1 MMEAQ
6 RITLA
11 MIDRSAGFEA
21 QPERVRLADLARFAD
36 DVQVFLRGSGREVDT
51 QQLDVAVRNGS
62 LAIETEPLAAAP
74 RLIHDLQSLLLGE
87 LLDGLDSKRK
97 EVMERWQKS
106 ARASRDLAYRITAP
120 FLQRPVVISAQSDYR
135 ADDADQWVQVER
147 YVRGE
152 LQNLGGSIKAN
163 AHVRLPDGSLLT
175 VATEKALLRDDT
187 VNRLYK
193 TAMLRITAEFNVVT
207 RELRHA
213 RLLEFVTYAPKV
225 DEEELDR
232 LGRRGTAA
240 WKDVPDAT
248 AWVDE
253 LRGGSR

>member
-1 MMEAQ
+1 MEAQ
-6 RITLA
+6 RITVA

-21 QPERVRLADLARFAD
+21 QPERVRLADLARFVD
-36 DVQVFLRGSGREVDT
+36 DVQLFLRGSDREVDT
-51 QQLDVAVRNGS
+51 QQLDVAILDGS

-74 RLIHDLQSLLLGE
+74 RLFQDLQTLVAGE
-87 LLDGLDSKRK
+87 LLDSLDIKRK
-97 EVMERWQKS
+97 EVVERWQKS
-106 ARASRDLAYRITAP
+106 ARTSRDLSYRIATP
-120 FLQRPVVISAQSDYR
+120 YLQRPVLINANSDYR

-152 LQNLGGSIKAN
+152 LQNLGGSTKAN

-175 VATEKALLRDDT
+175 VATEKTLLRDDT

-193 TAMLRITAEFNVVT
+193 TAMLRVKAEFNVVT
-207 RELRHA
+207 RELRNA

-232 LGRRGTAA
+232 LGRRGAAA